1 MQLPSP
7 TAQAPQAAPTA
18 GTSPTD
24 CALCRRPPPLGCRG
38 GGGGEVRHELTV
50 WVRPAGSLGQSS
62 GALLT
67 QPPACTCPCPTVQLL
82 APGPASCRDPG
93 RRPGSPSYLSLH
105 LRTPLPHCWLKEPSN
120 SLSSRRLAG
129 GGARCSPD
137 QWLSGTANGRSLTA
151 ARLVEEGAVAPV
163 VLPVAEQ
170 PSGVLWQPLPGN
182 RAGGNGT
189 AQPSE
194 SVKVL
199 VAQPCLTVSLWTVAR
214 QALSPRNSPGENTG
228 VGCHSFSRGSA

>member
-18 GTSPTD
+18 GTSPAD

-67 QPPACTCPCPTVQLL
+67 QPPACTCPCPTVHLL
-82 APGPASCRDPG
+82 APGPASCRAPG

-105 LRTPLPHCWLKEPSN
+105 LRTPAPPLPAE
-120 SLSSRRLAG
+120 
-129 GGARCSPD
+129 GAQQQP
-137 QWLSGTANGRSLTA
+137 LLTA
-151 ARLVEEGAVAPV
+151 ARWGRGPLQPWPMAERDRQRPLTDSCSSRGGGGGGPGGAARGWATVRG
-163 VLPVAEQ
+163 PVA
-170 PSGVLWQPLPGN
+170 
-182 RAGGNGT
+182 AI
-189 AQPSE
+189 
-194 SVKVL
+194 
-199 VAQPCLTVSLWTVAR
+199 AR
-214 QALSPRNSPGENTG
+214 
-228 VGCHSFSRGSA
+228 